1 LVEGSYIWRRGTSQS
16 SISRRQHAAS
26 GWAATSG
33 HNLALGGNLGASL
46 YSVPKIIFSSLG
58 VSVLCGE
65 LLPASDM
72 EIPC

>member
-1 LVEGSYIWRRGTSQS
+1 V
-16 SISRRQHAAS
+16 
-26 GWAATSG
+26 TSG
-33 HNLALGGNLGASL
+33 HNPALGGNLGASL